1 LTIVVA
7 LIGAAL
13 AAARSKHINIDVF
26 LRFMRPSWRMLVH
39 LLGAFAT
46 AAVCFISAYAFLDYT
61 SIQGFRQNRE
71 ATMSEKVAGIRR
83 LSERHRFVF
92 YKQLGLDMRTMPD
105 VVLSGVRWDAP
116 TRMNGRQWNAWLAD
130 ADFSKQF
137 TPEELASMRAP
148 PLMEDEPRVP
158 IIVLPDESSK
168 GALEHDLNL
177 IWPLGLFWM
186 GVRVLLRALL
196 VASGHASVEPDADE
210 PDEDDVPAT
219 TEVAR

>member
-1 LTIVVA
+1 
-7 LIGAAL
+7 
-13 AAARSKHINIDVF
+13 
-26 LRFMRPSWRMLVH
+26 
-39 LLGAFAT
+39 
-46 AAVCFISAYAFLDYT
+46 
-61 SIQGFRQNRE
+61 
-71 ATMSEKVAGIRR
+71 
-83 LSERHRFVF
+83 
-92 YKQLGLDMRTMPD
+92 
-105 VVLSGVRWDAP
+105 
-116 TRMNGRQWNAWLAD
+116 MNGRQWNAWLAE